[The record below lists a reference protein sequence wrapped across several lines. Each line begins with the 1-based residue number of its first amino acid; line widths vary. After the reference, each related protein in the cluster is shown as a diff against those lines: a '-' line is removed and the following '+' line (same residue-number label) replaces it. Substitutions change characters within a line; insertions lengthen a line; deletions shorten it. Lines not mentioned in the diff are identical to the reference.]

1 MRDGG
6 PGTAVNMVAALQVA
20 IRRNKIRLHR
30 LHGMRVLHRDPKMGE
45 IKVRVENADDLWHLH
60 NLVLPGDSVRA
71 STYRREEV
79 KTDKVRPE
87 RGEKVRVTLT
97 IRVEGVEFQPFSDRL
112 RLTGVIVEGPQD
124 LGRHHTLNIAVD
136 DVLSVIKTWRPH
148 ELRRID
154 EAAAAAQKPLVA
166 FLSLD
171 DEEALVAQLRQYGVH
186 ELATIRAPGHGKMFP
201 SGDARSVFFDD
212 ILTKLRMT
220 AIGEALVVVG
230 PGFTRDAF
238 LEFLKARDAGLASKV
253 HSHGTAHAGMQ
264 GIHEALKAGVGAKVF
279 GDSRVGYETRL
290 VERLLEAIA
299 TDNPCAYGPAEVGE
313 AVDAGAVETLL
324 VSDAVVRDPGIEEM
338 MRAAESARGTVVLVS
353 RHHEAGQKL
362 EALGGIAALLRFPI
376 K

>member
-1 MRDGG
+1 MACD
-6 PGTAVNMVAALQVA
+6 A
-20 IRRNKIRLHR
+20 
-30 LHGMRVLHRDPKMGE
+30 MRVLHRDPKTGE

-60 NLVLPGDSVRA
+60 NLVLPGDLVRA

-97 IRVEGVEFQPFSDRL
+97 IRVESVEFQAFSDRL
-112 RLTGVIVEGPQD
+112 RITGVIVEGPQD
-124 LGRHHTLNIAVD
+124 LGRHHTLNIAVE
-136 DVLSVIKTWRPH
+136 DVLSVIKTWHPH
-148 ELRRID
+148 ELRRIE
-154 EAAAAAQKPLVA
+154 EAVAAGQKPLVA

-171 DEEALVAQLRQYGVH
+171 DEEALLAQLRQYGVR

-201 SGDARSVFFDD
+201 SGDARSVYFDE
-212 ILTKLRMT
+212 ILAKLRAME
-220 AIGEALVVVG
+220 IGEALVLVG

-238 LEFLKARDAGLASKV
+238 LEYLKAREPALASKV
-253 HSHGTAHAGMQ
+253 HSHGTAHPGMH
-264 GIHEALKAGVGAKVF
+264 GIQEALKAGVGAKVF

-290 VERLLEAIA
+290 VEKLLEAIA
-299 TDNPCAYGPAEVGE
+299 TDRPCAYGPAEVAE
-313 AVDAGAVETLL
+313 AIEAGAVETLL
-324 VSDAVVRDPGIEEM
+324 VSDAVVRNPGIEDL
-338 MRAAESARGTVVLVS
+338 MRSAESARGIVVLVS